1 MDTLFRQVLI
11 NHNIVISGKHL
22 HNVLLMLAH
31 NSTLINLFFTPNS
44 EIPEDVSSLR
54 EFTTAMIVAATSKC
68 LRLIKDDLQIPSV
81 LPASMSSK
89 FRLGT
94 TLATAC
100 QVCLVKNLSFTHSF
114 VPQAEIRFGQHQEL
128 RPLKTS

>member
-1 MDTLFRQVLI
+1 MCLGFKRTFFEDFCMKDFQKCLVITRKHP
-11 NHNIVISGKHL
+11 HNILI
-22 HNVLLMLAH
+22 LMLAY
-31 NSTLINLFFTPNS
+31 NSTMISLFFTQNS
-44 EIPEDVSSLR
+44 DIPEDVSSLR

-94 TLATAC
+94 TLANAC
-100 QVCLVKNLSFTHSF
+100 QVCLVNYLPFAHWCLSCK
-114 VPQAEIRFGQHQEL
+114 L
-128 RPLKTS
+128 

>member
-1 MDTLFRQVLI
+1 MVSHLMYVPQPILI
-11 NHNIVISGKHL
+11 FFN
-22 HNVLLMLAH
+22 
-31 NSTLINLFFTPNS
+31 NSD
-44 EIPEDVSSLR
+44 IPDEVSSIR

-68 LRLIKDDLQIPSV
+68 LRMIKDDLQIPSV

-100 QVCLVKNLSFTHSF
+100 QVS
-114 VPQAEIRFGQHQEL
+114 QAF
-128 RPLKTS
+128 

>member
-1 MDTLFRQVLI
+1 MAVI
-11 NHNIVISGKHL
+11 INIVITEKHPL
-22 HNVLLMLAH
+22 NVLLMLAH
-31 NSTLINLFFTPNS
+31 NSTLINLFSTSNS

-68 LRLIKDDLQIPSV
+68 LRLIKEDLQIPSV

-100 QVCLVKNLSFTHSF
+100 QVCLVNNLSFAPQVVF
-114 VPQAEIRFGQHQEL
+114 VPQTEIHLVGT
-128 RPLKTS
+128 KN